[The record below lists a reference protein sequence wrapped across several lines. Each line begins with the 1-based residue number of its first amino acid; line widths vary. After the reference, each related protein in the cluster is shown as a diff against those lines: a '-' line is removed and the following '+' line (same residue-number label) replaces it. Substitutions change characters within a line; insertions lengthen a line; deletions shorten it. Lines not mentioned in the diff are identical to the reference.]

1 MLGLLLN
8 CGKLSYPS
16 KRSAQTFLGRKE
28 ELDGAIFILGTKR
41 GVSELFSK
49 QCVKLSLNECISFAV
64 TPIINGVVYNVNLSN
79 IRTDDPSSSAEI
91 RVMAK
96 HYSFQSSSLSSE
108 NLVLDNRNSKNF
120 VQAVKIRSKGDIPS
134 AFPVLALVKRWIHT
148 PLVNHGVYLRLQ
160 PFNVENLVYHKRVT
174 ESTAERRNN
183 RPLLVVQTQAKLPE
197 IDSMSTGNR

>member
-1 MLGLLLN
+1 M
-8 CGKLSYPS
+8 
-16 KRSAQTFLGRKE
+16 
-28 ELDGAIFILGTKR
+28 
-41 GVSELFSK
+41 
-49 QCVKLSLNECISFAV
+49 NECISFAV

-96 HYSFQSSSLSSE
+96 HYGFQSSSLSSE
-108 NLVLDNRNSKNF
+108 NLVLYNRNSKNF

-183 RPLLVVQTQAKLPE
+183 RPLLVVKTQAKLPE